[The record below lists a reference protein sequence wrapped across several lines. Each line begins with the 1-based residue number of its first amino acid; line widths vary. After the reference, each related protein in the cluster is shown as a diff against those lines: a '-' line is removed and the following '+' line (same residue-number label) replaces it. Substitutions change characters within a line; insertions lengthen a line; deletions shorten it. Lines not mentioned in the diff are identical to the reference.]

1 MTRQS
6 EHIRRSLLESSP
18 EFRRLA
24 DDHARYGAQLE
35 ALAHKRQLTSDDQA
49 EIARLK
55 KLKLKAKD
63 RMQEMIRDYRREQAE
78 AVQAT

>member
-6 EHIRRSLLESSP
+6 EHIRKSLLESSP
-18 EFRRLA
+18 EFRRVA
-24 DDHARYGAQLE
+24 DEHARFAAELE
-35 ALAHKRQLTSDDQA
+35 TLARKRRLTSGDHA

-63 RMQEMIRDYRREQAE
+63 RMQEMIREFRREQAE